1 MNRYTLYLDET
12 KLWNKNHDQPN
23 VYGIAGVV
31 ISEEK
36 KLEIN
41 NKLTDFKKG
50 LFKNPEVILHE
61 TDIRQAGKN
70 NKKII
75 NEIPEYSLLTRRKNM
90 KLVFNQIGDIINN
103 YCYVLGTIIDVT
115 SLNKNYRIKES
126 TYTSY
131 YLGMKTIMENYTK
144 FLYDHNAT
152 GNIILES
159 RKTTNNQKLDSRI
172 RKQYYKI
179 MCHGTYRYSALYL
192 QNKLTG
198 ISFVEKMSNDNLL
211 QIADFIPRPLL
222 LHYVKVGQKKSNPS
236 IYQKI
241 RCKRYDGGAVY
252 NGAGKYGV
260 VLIN

>member
-1 MNRYTLYLDET
+1 
-12 KLWNKNHDQPN
+12 
-23 VYGIAGVV
+23 
-31 ISEEK
+31 
-36 KLEIN
+36 
-41 NKLTDFKKG
+41 
-50 LFKNPEVILHE
+50 
-61 TDIRQAGKN
+61 
-70 NKKII
+70 
-75 NEIPEYSLLTRRKNM
+75 M
-90 KLVFNQIGDIINN
+90 KLVFNQIGDIINE

-159 RKTTNNQKLDSRI
+159 RKTINNQKLDSRI

-198 ISFVEKMSNDNLL
+198 ISFVEKMSNNNLL

-222 LHYVKVGQKKSNPS
+222 LHYVKIGQK
-236 IYQKI
+236 
-241 RCKRYDGGAVY
+241 R
-252 NGAGKYGV
+252 V
-260 VLIN
+260 VPVFIKKLDERDMMED

>member
-1 MNRYTLYLDET
+1 MNEYTLYLDET
-12 KLWNKNHDQPN
+12 KLWNKNRNQHN
-23 VYGIAGVV
+23 VYGIAGV
-31 ISEEK
+31 IINQED

-41 NKLTDFKKG
+41 NRLINFKKE
-50 LFKNPEVILHE
+50 LFHTPNVILHE

-70 NKKII
+70 NEKIL

-90 KLVFNQIGDIINN
+90 KLVFNQVGDIINE

-159 RKTTNNQKLDSRI
+159 RKTINNQKLDSRI
-172 RKQYYKI
+172 RK
-179 MCHGTYRYSALYL
+179 
-192 QNKLTG
+192 
-198 ISFVEKMSNDNLL
+198 
-211 QIADFIPRPLL
+211 
-222 LHYVKVGQKKSNPS
+222 
-236 IYQKI
+236 
-241 RCKRYDGGAVY
+241 
-252 NGAGKYGV
+252 
-260 VLIN
+260 